1 MRFGKGIAFVALVAI
16 AFVFAASASGFSSGI
31 NRSNGLTEEGCICHG
46 PGGSGGKPSPAV
58 EVLILIGDNP
68 YHYEAGETYNITIT
82 ALTDVPASAAGNK
95 GGFNL
100 RVSAG
105 TLAAA
110 PGFEE
115 RVQIVTAREA
125 THTLD
130 GDRASRVFNLT
141 WTAPATGEEAVIF
154 QAFVNTVNGD
164 GAPNESD
171 HWNGKVVVLM
181 GESGVIGGEGEVNP
195 EHFGVRWLA
204 HWVGIISF
212 IAVFAVLIIY
222 YFVLKFGET
231 VHATDHRDRK
241 EK

>member
-46 PGGSGGKPSPAV
+46 PGGSACRPSPAV

-125 THTLD
+125 
-130 GDRASRVFNLT
+130 
-141 WTAPATGEEAVIF
+141 
-154 QAFVNTVNGD
+154 VNTVNGD